1 MKNLGRRVLSRSQR
15 SGLLVNTARLRV
27 QASEVVCELLQFS
40 TSVILI
46 EKKIP
51 DTRE

>member
-15 SGLLVNTARLRV
+15 IGLLVNTARLRV

-40 TSVILI
+40 TSVVLI
-46 EKKIP
+46 EKKNP
-51 DTRE
+51 